1 MESLTVLLPIYVLIY
16 VAFITRLI
24 FGFSKIK
31 TVKYAG
37 AFPKTTFSIVIPF
50 RNEAE
55 NLPSLLESI
64 KNLNYPKTLFEVIFI
79 DDFSEDTSEKLIYK
93 WRMDNGEF
101 HVTLIESVRISG
113 SPKKDAIARAVPIVV
128 NDWIVTTDADCVLP
142 ESWLATLNDHI
153 LDHDVRMIAGPVV
166 YKGKNNFSH
175 HFQQMDLLSLQGATM
190 GSFGIGKP
198 FMCNG
203 ANFAYDKKLF
213 AELKGFEGNDN
224 NASGDDVFL
233 LQKAV
238 AKYPEKVHYLKST
251 QAIVVTKPVDGWPGL
266 FYQRVRWASKTAS
279 YENDFGETLAWVV
292 FLGNLAL
299 VAGFALSVAKLFAWK
314 YLLAL
319 FILKF
324 VVDTI
329 LLIQANGFLRHREFF
344 FPVFSALLYP
354 FFSVAVALYSVVGKY
369 EWKGRKFR

>member
-1 MESLTVLLPIYVLIY
+1 MESLIVLLSIYVLIY
-16 VAFITRLI
+16 TVYIARLI
-24 FGFSKIK
+24 LGFSKIK
-31 TVKYAG
+31 TTKNSGVA
-37 AFPKTTFSIVIPF
+37 PKTAFSIVIPF

-55 NLPSLLESI
+55 NLPALLESI
-64 KNLNYPKTLFEVIFI
+64 KNLNYPKTLFEIIFI

-93 WRMDNGEF
+93 WRMENGKF

-128 NDWIVTTDADCVLP
+128 NDWIITTDADCILP
-142 ESWLATLNDHI
+142 ENWLATLNDHI
-153 LDHDVRMIAGPVV
+153 VNHDVRMIAGPVV
-166 YKGKNNFSH
+166 YKVKNNFSH

-190 GSFGIGKP
+190 GSFGIGKA

-213 AELKGFEGNDN
+213 DELKGFEGNDN

-238 AKYPEKVHYLKST
+238 AKYPEKVHYLKSKE
-251 QAIVVTKPVDGWPGL
+251 AIVVTKPVDGWLNL
-266 FYQRVRWASKTAS
+266 FYQRVRWASKTVS
-279 YENDFGETLAWVV
+279 YENDFGEMLAWVV

-299 VAGFALSVAKLFAWK
+299 VAGFALSVAKLFAWE

-324 VVDTI
+324 IVDTI
-329 LLIQANGFLRHREFF
+329 LLIQANGFLRHGKFF

-354 FFSVAVALYSVVGKY
+354 FFSVVVALYSIVGKY
-369 EWKGRKFR
+369 KWKGRKF